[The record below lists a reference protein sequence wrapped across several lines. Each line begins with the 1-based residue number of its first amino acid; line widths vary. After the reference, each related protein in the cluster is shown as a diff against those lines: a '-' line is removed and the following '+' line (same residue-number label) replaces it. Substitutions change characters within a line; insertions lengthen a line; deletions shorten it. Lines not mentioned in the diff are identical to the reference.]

1 MSECDPNRTADA
13 NPEIGKSKKSQ
24 EPIPAYRDTFV
35 HFLFGSPGNEPIL
48 LDFLNA
54 VLESDGQLPAKSVE
68 MKNPFNPAT
77 FVTDK
82 YTILDVRATDER
94 GDIFVVEF
102 QTSERA
108 TFADRMTYYGSRAF
122 GGQMFKGDP
131 YSLLKAVI
139 AIAITTFEM
148 FRQLESIHNTFLLMA
163 KADPRVVLTRL
174 LQLHILEATKEKI
187 GRVGLLPSALGA
199 WINFFFHSHLK
210 SEVEMS
216 TLLNGHPI
224 VELAYEKYQEFNHDE
239 RLRALDEAHQRFLHD
254 LATDIEAAH
263 EKGREEGEI
272 IGITK
277 ERNARV
283 ADKTEILLRILVKK
297 FGDVPSAISDKLYAI
312 HDLDVLGQLTDVAL
326 DCQTLAEFESVLK

>member
-1 MSECDPNRTADA
+1 MSENNS
-13 NPEIGKSKKSQ
+13 NPVNPKPDQSKPR

-35 HFLFGSPGNEPIL
+35 HFLFGTPGNEPIL
-48 LDFLNA
+48 LHFLNA
-54 VLESDGQLPAKSVE
+54 VLESDDQPPARSVE
-68 MKNPFNPAT
+68 MRNPFNPAT

-122 GGQMFKGDP
+122 GGQMLTGDP
-131 YSLLKAVI
+131 YTSLKTVI
-139 AIAITTFEM
+139 AIALTTFEM
-148 FRQLESIHNTFLLMA
+148 FCQLKGIHNTFLLTA
-163 KADPRVVLTRL
+163 KADPKVVLTRL

-187 GRVGLLPSALGA
+187 DRVIFLPPALAA
-199 WINFFFHSHLK
+199 WLNFIYYSHLK

-263 EKGREEGEI
+263 EKGRGEGREEGREE
-272 IGITK
+272 
-277 ERNARV
+277 ERNIWAT
-283 ADKTEILLRILVKK
+283 DKVETLLRILARN
-297 FGDVPSAISDKLYAI
+297 FGEVPITVGNKLHAI
-312 HDLDVLGQLTDVAL
+312 HNFDVLSRLTDVAL
-326 DCQTLAEFESVLK
+326 GCRSLDEFEAALK